1 MQIKNKQNSPTKWF
15 SIIGSGHGSSS
26 AHNSTPY
33 FCSAQWNRLRYLF
46 WRNLIGEKCKLSPF
60 VAGGTSI
67 VKPIRQCRYGVFGGR
82 GGEFAVCSHRPQ
94 SASNHRPSTPQYINH
109 YRLRDLHLMTRDTRY
124 AILTRE
130 KDEYRPYRRGQLM
143 WRKNKLL
150 RLKSV

>member
-15 SIIGSGHGSSS
+15 PVIGSGHGSSS

-67 VKPIRQCRYGVFGGR
+67 VKPIRQCRYWVFGGEE
-82 GGEFAVCSHRPQ
+82 GKFAAPDPSRPRTT
-94 SASNHRPSTPQYINH
+94 HLPLHSTLTTK
-109 YRLRDLHLMTRDTRY
+109 RLRDLHLMTRDTRY

-130 KDEYRPYRRGQLM
+130 KDNYRPYRRGQLM